1 MVKLNE
7 DAFAAVNAAF
17 PDVAA
22 RETKARAASSTTST
36 ASKRK
41 GVGASLTSPSQVG
54 ESDLHKR
61 VLQIGRKKRKK
72 QAEEDEEEDFD
83 EHSRNRRAPHAGS
96 KTDRHKHHLDDDEEE
111 EDDEEDVGRTAINGE
126 SKRVATASSVTENL
140 PNSSGKQK
148 KKKKL
153 GKRERQTQKDTNEE
167 TVDEKDNDTVPTKQ
181 DVLCGSKGNDGT
193 QHPDGE
199 GDDSKNSKK
208 RKRRKVRSRQKN
220 IRKDNRATKP
230 THLVPGSAD
239 YRGRPLTAETRK
251 RLNISESRRSAKLK
265 SYWESQENSRG
276 GDVAA

>member
-22 RETKARAASSTTST
+22 KDTKARAASSTTST
-36 ASKRK
+36 ALKRK
-41 GVGASLTSPSQVG
+41 GVGASLTSPSQVEG
-54 ESDLHKR
+54 SDLHKR
-61 VLQIGRKKRKK
+61 VLQIGSKKQKK

-83 EHSRNRRAPHAGS
+83 EHSRSRRAHAGS
-96 KTDRHKHHLDDDEEE
+96 KTDRHKHQLDEEE
-111 EDDEEDVGRTAINGE
+111 EEEDEEDVGRTAINGD
-126 SKRVATASSVTENL
+126 SKRVATASSITENL
-140 PNSSGKQK
+140 PDSSGKKK

-153 GKRERQTQKDTNEE
+153 GKRERQAQKDSNDE
-167 TVDEKDNDTVPTKQ
+167 TVDEKNNDTAPTKQ
-181 DVLCGSKGNDGT
+181 DVLCGVKGKDGT

-199 GDDSKNSKK
+199 GDDSKKNQK

-265 SYWESQENSRG
+265 SYWEGQEKSRG
-276 GDVAA
+276 GDDAA